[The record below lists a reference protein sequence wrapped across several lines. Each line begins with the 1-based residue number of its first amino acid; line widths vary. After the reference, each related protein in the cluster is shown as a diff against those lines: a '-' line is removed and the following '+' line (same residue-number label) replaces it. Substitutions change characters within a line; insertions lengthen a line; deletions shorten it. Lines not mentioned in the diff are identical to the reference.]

1 MGAERLSERRTR
13 ETLEPVRRRILL
25 AVVPFALALPFA
37 ACDDPESVATIL
49 DAAENTLASGSAA
62 FEMRVAV
69 EGSEQIPDG
78 EITGS
83 GAASYEDPKLMHG
96 TFDFGALPVGTIE
109 VIVDERFAYMRGA
122 AFAEFAGDAET
133 WLRVDL
139 TSTDATAQE
148 LQGLVSGQNDA
159 SLLLYYLFGAD
170 GQIDSLGTETIGGV
184 EATGYSVSLDLDEA
198 LARVPEEAREALE
211 LNLDEFTDGGIAHVL
226 DAEVWIDGE
235 GFVRRLVFVYE
246 LGDEVG
252 GGRIGVTSDLSA
264 FGEPVEVEAPS
275 DDDVVD
281 VEDLA
286 A

>member
-1 MGAERLSERRTR
+1 MRHRL
-13 ETLEPVRRRILL
+13 LL
-25 AVVPFALALPFA
+25 AVVTFAFALPLA
-37 ACDDPESVATIL
+37 ACNDPESVAMIL
-49 DAAENTLASGSAA
+49 DAAEHTLASGSAA

-78 EITGS
+78 QITGS

-109 VIVDERFAYMRGA
+109 VIVDERFAYLRGA
-122 AFAEFAGDAET
+122 AFAGLVGDGQT

-139 TSTDATAQE
+139 TSTDATARE

-159 SLLLYYLFGAD
+159 SLLLYYLFGAN
-170 GQIDSLGTETIGGV
+170 GELESLGTESIGGV
-184 EATGYSVSLDLDEA
+184 ESTGYGVSLDLDEA
-198 LARVPEEAREALE
+198 LARVPEEAREALR
-211 LNLDEFTDGGIAHVL
+211 LNLDEFTQGGIAHVL
-226 DAEVWIDGE
+226 DADVWIDGE

-246 LGDEVG
+246 LGDAVG
-252 GGRIGVTSDLSA
+252 GGRISVTSDLSA
-264 FGEPVEVEAPS
+264 FGEPVEVETPA
-275 DDDVVD
+275 DDEVVD

>member
-1 MGAERLSERRTR
+1 MKRR
-13 ETLEPVRRRILL
+13 VLL
-25 AVVPFALALPFA
+25 AVVVPVLAWSFA
-37 ACDDPESVATIL
+37 ACDDAESVTTIL
-49 DAAENTLASGSAA
+49 DAAETTLESGSAG
-62 FEMRVAV
+62 FELRVAV
-69 EGSEQIPDG
+69 EGSQQIPDG

-109 VIVDERFAYMRGA
+109 VIVDERFAYMRGP
-122 AFAEFAGDAET
+122 AFAGFAGDAAT

-170 GQIDSLGTETIGGV
+170 GEIESLGTETIGGV
-184 EATGYSVSLDLDEA
+184 EATGYGVSVDLDEA

-211 LNLDEFTDGGIAHVL
+211 LNLDGFTEGGVAHVL
-226 DAEVWIDGE
+226 DAEVWIDDE

-246 LGDEVG
+246 LGAEVG
-252 GGRIGVTSDLSA
+252 DGQIGVTSDLSA
-264 FGEPVEVEAPS
+264 FGEPVVVEVPS
-275 DDDVVD
+275 DDLVVD
-281 VEDLA
+281 VEDVA